1 MPEPEPEPEVEP
13 APEPEPVAQPEP
25 SALTPPVEPEP
36 EIDPDIALEEEK
48 RKQELEE
55 AERKAR
61 EEAERKEREEAER
74 KAREE
79 AERKEREA
87 AERKA
92 REEAERKEREE
103 AERKAREEAER
114 KAKEEEARKAA
125 AAKKAAAEKA
135 AAEKAAAEKKKRDAL
150 RAAMRSDVSGVAGIP
165 GGTADRNQAGGG
177 SDSGYGAQV
186 RACIR
191 PRVVYSVPMRQGNE
205 NPTVQYRVDLN
216 PDGTPRNVRVVRS
229 SGIPLFDE
237 AVRKGIERCSPF
249 PAPPGGKY
257 PAFID
262 GNYRMY
268 D

>member
-1 MPEPEPEPEVEP
+1 
-13 APEPEPVAQPEP
+13 A
-25 SALTPPVEPEP
+25 
-36 EIDPDIALEEEK
+36 K
-48 RKQELEE
+48 EE
-55 AERKAR
+55 AE
-61 EEAERKEREEAER
+61 
-74 KAREE
+74 
-79 AERKEREA
+79 
-87 AERKA
+87 
-92 REEAERKEREE
+92 
-103 AERKAREEAER
+103 
-114 KAKEEEARKAA
+114 RKAA

-135 AAEKAAAEKKKRDAL
+135 AAEKAAAEKAAAEKAAAERKKREAL

-165 GGTADRNQAGGG
+165 GGTDDRNQAGGG
-177 SDSGYGAQV
+177 SDNGYGAQV

-191 PRVVYSVPMRQGNE
+191 PRVVYSVPMRQGSA

-216 PDGTPRNVRVVRS
+216 PNGTPRNVRVLRS

-237 AVRKGIERCSPF
+237 AVKKGIERCSPF